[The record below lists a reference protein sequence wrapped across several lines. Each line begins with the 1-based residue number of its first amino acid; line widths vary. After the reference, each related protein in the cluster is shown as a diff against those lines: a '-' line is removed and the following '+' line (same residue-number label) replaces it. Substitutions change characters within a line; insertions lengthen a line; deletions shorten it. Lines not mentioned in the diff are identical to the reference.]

1 MLGSFKKDSVIQRR
15 GVLTSKQQKKIGK
28 QATFLPVRDQA
39 NQKELIGVCV
49 GFTSEKFF
57 PIIECEINGITTR
70 EVARK
75 ILKWHTKPTK
85 PKPTIRNVKNV
96 PKSV

>member
-75 ILKWHTKPTK
+75 VLKWHTKPTK
-85 PKPTIRNVKNV
+85 QTKTNHKNR
-96 PKSV
+96 

>member
-1 MLGSFKKDSVIQRR
+1 HMLGSFKKDKEVKTR
-15 GVLTSKQQKKIGK
+15 GALTPSQQNKLGTK
-28 QATFLPVRDQA
+28 ATFHPVRDQA

-57 PIIECEINGITTR
+57 PIIECKIHGITTR

-75 ILKWHTKPTK
+75 VVKWHTSQTK
-85 PKPTIRNVKNV
+85 TNHKKR
-96 PKSV
+96 

>member
-49 GFTSEKFF
+49 GF

-75 ILKWHTKPTK
+75 VLKWHTKPTK
-85 PKPTIRNVKNV
+85 QTKTNHKKR
-96 PKSV
+96 